1 MTQTCVVFWIELQVL
16 FVPRHRIV
24 DGDDEIR
31 HVLPDILLLLTL
43 LLEDAG
49 SVSKCERPISRK
61 PEKDSVEKIIAEF
74 TVFPTEN
81 KVNWLTWGGIY
92 PRPALILSYLNL

>member
-1 MTQTCVVFWIELQVL
+1 MKGQTCVVFWIELQVL

-24 DGDDEIR
+24 DGNDEIR
-31 HVLPDILLLLTL
+31 HVLPDILLLLAL

-49 SVSKCERPISRK
+49 PVGKCERPISRK

-81 KVNWLTWGGIY
+81 KLNLLTWDQ
-92 PRPALILSYLNL
+92 RPALILSYNHRFR